1 MLDRRMRRRIGQ
13 PPHGDRAHQ
22 HQERP
27 AAISSGTAP
36 MRSASEAAAMPIS
49 WPMNCS
55 AVASATARGR
65 LRPRHRRQKRVAG
78 RHGEG
83 ADRSCRQ
90 AVGDQQRI
98 AEAAHR
104 QHAGQ
109 HQRRHGIEQV
119 VAQQQAARVAA
130 VGDQPAQRQ
139 EQDAGRHQRHL
150 GDADGEGVHVQHDRG
165 QPGEQHLLDAER
177 HEPAAQS
184 CQIDGKGGK
193 ARHGGNLPRSL
204 FNYILQGVSAACSSN
219 SQRAQAV
226 ASDPSEAR
234 R

>member
-1 MLDRRMRRRIGQ
+1 
-13 PPHGDRAHQ
+13 
-22 HQERP
+22 
-27 AAISSGTAP
+27 
-36 MRSASEAAAMPIS
+36 MRSASEATAMPMS

-65 LRPRHRRQKRVAG
+65 LPPATAG
-78 RHGEG
+78 RSASRVGTAKAPIDPAAEPI
-83 ADRSCRQ
+83 
-90 AVGDQQRI
+90 GDQQRI
-98 AEAAHR
+98 A
-104 QHAGQ
+104 
-109 HQRRHGIEQV
+109 QRRPSTARPPAPGRHGIEHV
-119 VAQQQAARVAA
+119 VAQQQAAGVAA
-130 VGDQPAQRQ
+130 VGHQAAQRQ

-184 CQIDGKGGK
+184 CQIDGKGRK

>member
-1 MLDRRMRRRIGQ
+1 
-13 PPHGDRAHQ
+13 
-22 HQERP
+22 
-27 AAISSGTAP
+27 
-36 MRSASEAAAMPIS
+36 MRSACEAAGDADKL
-49 WPMNCS
+49 
-55 AVASATARGR
+55 ADELQRRRQRHGARQVAA
-65 LRPRHRRQKRVAG
+65 RHRRQKRVAG

-90 AVGDQQRI
+90 AVGDQQRV
-98 AEAAHR
+98 AEPAHR

-109 HQRRHGIEQV
+109 HQRRHGIEEV

-130 VGDQPAQRQ
+130 VGDQAAQRQ

-150 GDADGEGVHVQHDRG
+150 GDADGEGIHVQHDRR

-184 CQIDGKGGK
+184 CQIYGKGGK
-193 ARHGGNLPRSL
+193 ARHGWNLPRSL
-204 FNYILQGVSAACSSN
+204 FNYILQDVSAACSSN